1 MSDAYMIVRNQ
12 NHHRP
17 RAFFLK
23 LTSLLVLA
31 FLWFGLLCLAGCA
44 PPAEVTVPQADFK
57 TYTPPPLISTAESV
71 LRGPVVNV
79 GIHTFDWSSKKI
91 FVVYTRRGKVG
102 TFMENN
108 GDYIQMNSRSGV
120 SAINEVLRDY
130 RFTRQG
136 FADAESVYHFLE
148 TVVLLYEGE
157 GRPIGSSVFLGTL
170 GGPEGVAR
178 WSRHS
183 KKIET
188 ALREVCRDPQF
199 IFEGDAWVVTFNV
212 LRPDGGVDQ
221 WKVEGEFS
229 PATQSNAIRK
239 MDKRALK
246 KHGTFAYMMIG

>member
-1 MSDAYMIVRNQ
+1 MTSHSVRD
-12 NHHRP
+12 P
-17 RAFFLK
+17 
-23 LTSLLVLA
+23 TSLAVLP
-31 FLWFGLLCLAGCA
+31 FLWFGFLCLAGCA
-44 PPAEVTVPQADFK
+44 PPPELAVSQPDFR
-57 TYTPPPLISTAESV
+57 TYTPPLLISTAERV
-71 LRGPVVNV
+71 LTGPVVNV
-79 GIHTFDWSSKKI
+79 GIHTFNWSSKKI

-102 TFMENN
+102 TFMESN
-108 GDYIQMNSRSGV
+108 GDYVQMNLPSGI

-130 RFTRQG
+130 RFTRQD

-199 IFEGDAWVVTFNV
+199 AFDGDTWVVRFNV
-212 LRPDGGVDQ
+212 FRPDGGVDQ
-221 WKVEGEFS
+221 WRVEGEFS

-239 MDKRALK
+239 AERHVLK
-246 KHGTFAYMMIG
+246 KRGTFAYMMIG